1 MAKKSKKLTKTEA
14 DYKRL
19 RENLLKTTREVRKK
33 GFDIAMN
40 LPTLSEAK
48 KDKTFSMRKAINQM
62 KKVSGKKTSNIKVVM
77 KDTGEIF
84 TLKEARKTINVSS
97 QYYMKDKILAEIE
110 HMPDYRDFYRYKSR
124 KIVRIDFTETKQ
136 KVVDI
141 MEDRIKEYGIAIY
154 DKYLEDKI
162 NEFHYNV
169 EVTIYDSEE
178 ENIRN
183 SLVELVSIVK
193 GSPLTFEE
201 RMLSNALYEQY
212 ES

>member
-62 KKVSGKKTSNIKVVM
+62 KKVSGKKTSNIKVVL

-110 HMPDYRDFYRYKSR
+110 RMPDYRDFYRYKSR
-124 KIVRIDFTETKQ
+124 RVVRIDFTETKQ

-141 MEDRIKEYGIAIY
+141 MEDRIKEYGIEIY

-169 EVTIYDSEE
+169 EVTIWDSEE
-178 ENIRN
+178 ENVRH
-183 SLVELVSIVK
+183 SLVELISIVK

-201 RMLSNALYEQY
+201 RMLSNTLSEQY

>member
-19 RENLLKTTREVRKK
+19 RENLLKNTREVRKK

-40 LPTLSEAK
+40 LPTLSKAK

-62 KKVSGKKTSNIKVVM
+62 KKVSGKKTSNIKVVL

-84 TLKEARKTINVSS
+84 TLKEARETINVSY

-110 HMPDYRDFYRYKSR
+110 GMPDYRDFYRYKSR
-124 KIVRIDFTETKQ
+124 RVVRIDFTETKQ

-162 NEFHYNV
+162 NDFHYNV

-201 RMLSNALYEQY
+201 RMLSNTLSEQY

>member
-19 RENLLKTTREVRKK
+19 RENLLKSTREVRKK

-48 KDKTFSMRKAINQM
+48 KDKTLSMRKAINQM
-62 KKVSGKKTSNIKVVM
+62 KKVSGKKTSNIKVVL

-84 TLKEARKTINVSS
+84 TLKEARELLNVSY

-110 HMPDYRDFYRYKSR
+110 SMPDYRDFYRYKSR
-124 KIVRIDFTETKQ
+124 RVVRIDFTETKQ

-141 MEDRIKEYGIAIY
+141 MEDNIKEYGPAVY
-154 DKYLEDKI
+154 DAYLEDKI
-162 NEFHYNV
+162 NDFHYNV
-169 EVTIYDSEE
+169 EVTIWDSEE
-178 ENIRN
+178 ENVRH
-183 SLVELVSIVK
+183 SLVELISIVK
-193 GSPLTFEE
+193 GSPLSFEE
-201 RMLSNALYEQY
+201 RMLANTLSEQY

>member
-19 RENLLKTTREVRKK
+19 RENILKTTREVRKK

-62 KKVSGKKTSNIKVVM
+62 KKVSGKKTSNIKVVL

-97 QYYMKDKILAEIE
+97 QYYMKDKILAEIDK
-110 HMPDYRDFYRYKSR
+110 MPDYRDFYRYKSR
-124 KIVRIDFTETKQ
+124 RVVRIDFTETKQ

-169 EVTIYDSEE
+169 EVTIWDSEE
-178 ENIRN
+178 ENVRH

-201 RMLSNALYEQY
+201 RMLSNTLSEQY

>member
-19 RENLLKTTREVRKK
+19 RENLLKSTREVRKK
-33 GFDIAMN
+33 GFDIAMD

-48 KDKTFSMRKAINQM
+48 KDKTFSLRKAINQM
-62 KKVSGKKTSNIKVVM
+62 KKVSGKKTGNIKLVL
-77 KDTGEIF
+77 KDTGEIL
-84 TLKEARKTINVSS
+84 TLKEAREIINVSYH
-97 QYYMKDKILAEIE
+97 YYMKDKILAEIE
-110 HMPDYRDFYRYKSR
+110 RMPDYRDFYRYKSR
-124 KIVRIDFTETKQ
+124 RIVRIDFTETKQ

-141 MEDRIKEYGIAIY
+141 MEDRIKEYGLEVY

-162 NEFHYNV
+162 NDFHYNV

-183 SLVELVSIVK
+183 SLVELISIVK
-193 GSPLTFEE
+193 GSPLSFEE
-201 RMLSNALYEQY
+201 RMIANTLSEQY

>member
-19 RENLLKTTREVRKK
+19 RENLLKNTREVRKK

-124 KIVRIDFTETKQ
+124 RIVRIDFTETKQ

-201 RMLSNALYEQY
+201 RMLSNTLSEQY

>member
-48 KDKTFSMRKAINQM
+48 KDKTFSTRKAINQM
-62 KKVSGKKTSNIKVVM
+62 KKISGKKAGNIKVVL

-84 TLKEARKTINVSS
+84 TLKEARKIINVSS

-110 HMPDYRDFYRYKSR
+110 RMPDYRDFYRYKSR
-124 KIVRIDFTETKQ
+124 RIVRIDFTETKQ

-162 NEFHYNV
+162 NDFHYNV

-201 RMLSNALYEQY
+201 RMLSNTLSEQY

>member
-19 RENLLKTTREVRKK
+19 RENLLKSTREVRKK

-40 LPTLSEAK
+40 LPTISEAK
-48 KDKTFSMRKAINQM
+48 KDKTFSLRKAINQM
-62 KKVSGKKTSNIKVVM
+62 KKVSGKKTGNIKLVL
-77 KDTGEIF
+77 KDTGEIL
-84 TLKEARKTINVSS
+84 TLKEAREIINVSYH
-97 QYYMKDKILAEIE
+97 YYMKDKILAEIE

-124 KIVRIDFTETKQ
+124 RIVRIDFTETKQ

-141 MEDRIKEYGIAIY
+141 MEDRIKEYGLEVY

-162 NEFHYNV
+162 NDFHYNV

-183 SLVELVSIVK
+183 SLVELISIVK
-193 GSPLTFEE
+193 GSPLGFEE
-201 RMLSNALYEQY
+201 RMIANTLSEQY

>member
-1 MAKKSKKLTKTEA
+1 MAKKSKKLAKTEA

-19 RENLLKTTREVRKK
+19 RENLLKATREVRKK

-48 KDKTFSMRKAINQM
+48 KDRTFSMRKAINQM
-62 KKVSGKKTSNIKVVM
+62 KKVSGKKTSNIKVVL

-97 QYYMKDKILAEIE
+97 QYYMKDKILAEIDT
-110 HMPDYRDFYRYKSR
+110 MPDYRDFYRYKSR
-124 KIVRIDFTETKQ
+124 RVVRIDFTETKQ

-169 EVTIYDSEE
+169 EVTIWDSEE
-178 ENIRN
+178 ENVRH
-183 SLVELVSIVK
+183 SLVELISIVK

-201 RMLSNALYEQY
+201 RMLSNTLSEQY